1 MVAALPPPPTLAGAT
16 VSAVCR
22 GGGIPYPQAA
32 IAAGGGV
39 TWVACRDRGTIVRI
53 RTADGRVTRTIAL
66 RGLRPWSLA
75 VAAGRVWVI
84 AREEP
89 LLAEV
94 DPLRGRVTRRIPLSD
109 LPDAVAATGG
119 SIWIGYEHTGAARV
133 DVLTRKVR
141 PVTAGDG
148 VSAFASDGE
157 SVWIVSHRDNRI
169 HRVARD
175 GSVELLPGPL
185 APTSTASMSRSP
197 QGHSGS
203 RAAASIFCASTRRP
217 EPSRRRPRSAP
228 PESTSSRQAGSCSCR
243 RTRRAARN
251 AATRFCSR
259 CRRSI
264 RRTDA

>member
-1 MVAALPPPPTLAGAT
+1 M
-16 VSAVCR
+16 
-22 GGGIPYPQAA
+22 
-32 IAAGGGV
+32 
-39 TWVACRDRGTIVRI
+39 
-53 RTADGRVTRTIAL
+53 TRTIAL

-109 LPDAVAATGG
+109 LPDAVAAIGG

-185 APTSTASMSRSP
+185 APTSTA
-197 QGHSGS
+197 
-203 RAAASIFCASTRRP
+203 AAEHVAFA
-217 EPSRRRPRSAP
+217 
-228 PESTSSRQAGSCSCR
+228 AGSLWVTGR
-243 RTRRAARN
+243 GLDLLRVDPTTVAVQATTEIGAAGIAVV
-251 AATRFCSR
+251 AAGGKLLVPTYTARGAQRGDPLLLSVQTVDPSDGRVTSTVPVKGKILYAGLVAVSGRVVVADTIAGRLFRLRDKVGAVSR
-259 CRRSI
+259 
-264 RRTDA
+264 